1 MGILVNKDTKVI
13 IQGITGS
20 MGRTHTASMLKY
32 GTKIVAG
39 VTPSK
44 AGQEVHGINVYDT
57 VEEAKN
63 KTGANASCIFV
74 PAYFALDAAY
84 EAFDSGLEL
93 VVIITEGIP
102 PHDEV
107 KIIRQAEEHKIKV
120 IGPNCP
126 GIITPG
132 ECLIGIHP
140 GSIYKQGNV
149 GIISRSGTLTYEI
162 ALALTNANIGQST
175 CVGIGG
181 DPVIGL
187 GFIDCLKLFQ
197 NDKDTRAI
205 VLIGEIGGISEEEA
219 CEFIKKEIKKPVVA
233 YVAGRTAPEGKR
245 MGHAGAII
253 SGGKGTAESK
263 IKAFE
268 EAGVQVAEIPSQV
281 VELLNKVIKEPA
293 KVK

>member
-1 MGILVNKDTKVI
+1 MSILVNKETKVI
-13 IQGITGS
+13 IQGITGN
-20 MGRTHTASMLKY
+20 MGKTHTAHMLKY
-32 GTKIVAG
+32 GTKVVAG
-39 VTPSK
+39 VTPGK
-44 AGQEVHGINVYDT
+44 KGQEVSTIKVYDT
-57 VEEAKN
+57 IEEAKA
-63 KTGANASCIFV
+63 KTGATVSCIFV

-84 EAFDSGLEL
+84 EAFDAEMEL

-107 KIIRQAEEHKIKV
+107 KIIREADTKGVKV

-140 GSIYKQGNV
+140 GNIYKKGRV

-175 CVGIGG
+175 CLGIGG

-187 GFIDCLKLFQ
+187 GFIECLQLF
-197 NDKDTRAI
+197 NRDKDTEVI
-205 VLIGEIGGISEEEA
+205 VLIGEIGGTAEEEA
-219 CEFIKKEIKKPVVA
+219 SEFIKKEVKKPVVA
-233 YVAGRTAPEGKR
+233 YIAGRTAPPGKR

-253 SGGKGTAESK
+253 SGNKGTAVSK
-263 IKAFE
+263 IKAFLD
-268 EAGVQVAEIPSQV
+268 ANVKVAETPSQV
-281 VELLNKVIKEPA
+281 VEL
-293 KVK
+293 VKSVTKATLRV